1 MNANIAT
8 VNEIKFL
15 ELITDRKLYWKGH
28 SDHIV
33 PRLNSACYCMR
44 AVKPY
49 VLHST
54 LKIIYCSYFHSVMTY
69 GSIFWGSSAESIK
82 IFRLQKRIIRIIWV
96 IKEIN
101 LQGIVL

>member
-1 MNANIAT
+1 MNKISYLGLVEIHNSTIAT

-15 ELITDRKLYWKGH
+15 GLIIDSKLYWKGH
-28 SDHIV
+28 TYHIV

-54 LKIIYCSYFHSVMTY
+54 LKIIYYSYFHSVKTY
-69 GSIFWGSSAESIK
+69 GLIFWA
-82 IFRLQKRIIRIIWV
+82 LQQRV
-96 IKEIN
+96 
-101 LQGIVL
+101 